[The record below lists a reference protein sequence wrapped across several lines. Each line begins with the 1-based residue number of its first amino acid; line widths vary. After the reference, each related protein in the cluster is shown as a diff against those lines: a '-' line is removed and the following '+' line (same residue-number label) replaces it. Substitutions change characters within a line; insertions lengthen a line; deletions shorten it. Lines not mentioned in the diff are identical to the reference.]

1 MREFVEIPSNDSN
14 ATITMKYRFAH
25 LCHAPVILIS
35 GLYLYTVWPVA
46 SRTPLWHDEIV
57 TYLVAKLG
65 GPEHIIE
72 ALLAKVDNHPPIDYI
87 ARHFFLSAFGDS
99 ELAFRMPSILGFL
112 VAALCLYVIALR
124 RTSPAA
130 AIVAFSLPLGT
141 AVLNFAT
148 EGRAYSLLLASMALS
163 FLAWQFATEKPR
175 PLRLALLTLSLALG
189 PFLHYYGVLNFLP
202 IVAGEAWRS
211 WERRKICWPI
221 VLSGIAAVALLGL
234 LVPFAMH
241 ASKFASH
248 FWSGLSPTAPF
259 NTYFWLVGAAMPAF
273 MACLILYSATTL
285 LLPAGNAAVTDYR
298 PIPRHELVAALVTAL
313 LPFTTYVVA
322 VLVTHAYVYRYILNT
337 LIGIALLLAFL
348 TYRVERYRRLYGVI
362 FALSFGLW
370 AVGSLI
376 HYAHKAPSKPFAL
389 AQSVVDTIETATLP
403 VVVPNF
409 NRFLKIYFYLPENL
423 KNRIYYP
430 LDHGLDRQISESDTI
445 GRAFLNLRPFV
456 PINVPTFCAFAK
468 QHPTFLILTG
478 GDGWLYQELAE
489 DGAAINV
496 VSGRYPGEAVLSVTV
511 ARAGGC

>member
-1 MREFVEIPSNDSN
+1 MHGQIRIPLDDSD
-14 ATITMKYRFAH
+14 AAIKMKSRYAY

-35 GLYLYTVWPVA
+35 GLYLYMVCLVA
-46 SRTPLWHDEIV
+46 ARTPLWHDEIV

-65 GPEHIIE
+65 GPGHVIE
-72 ALLAKVDNHPPIDYI
+72 ALLAKADNHPPIDYI
-87 ARHFFLSAFGDS
+87 LRQFFLSAFGNS
-99 ELAFRMPSILGFL
+99 ELAFRMPSVLGL
-112 VAALCLYVIALR
+112 LIAALCLYVIALR
-124 RTSPAA
+124 RASPAA

-141 AVLNFAT
+141 GVLNFAI
-148 EGRAYSLLLASMALS
+148 EGRAYSLLIASMALA

-175 PLRLALLTLSLALG
+175 PLRLVLLSLALALG

-202 IVAGEAWRS
+202 IVIGEAWRS

-221 VLSGIAAVALLGL
+221 VFSGMAAVALLGL
-234 LVPFAMH
+234 LVPFAVH

-285 LLPAGNAAVTDYR
+285 LRPAGEVAATDYR
-298 PIPRHELVAALVTAL
+298 PIPRHEIVAALVAAL
-313 LPFTTYVVA
+313 LPFTTFVMA

-337 LIGIALLLAFL
+337 VIGIALLLAFL

-376 HYAHKAPSKPFAL
+376 HYGHKAPSKPYAL
-389 AQSVVDTIETATLP
+389 ARGVVETIGTATLP

-409 NRFLKIYFYLPENL
+409 NRYLVLYFYLPAHL

-430 LDHGLDRQISESDTI
+430 LDRSLDRQPSESDTI
-445 GRAFLNLRPFV
+445 GRAFLNLQPFV

-489 DGAAINV
+489 DGATINV
-496 VSGRYPGEAVLSVTV
+496 LSGKYPADAVLSVTV
-511 ARAGGC
+511 RKATGC